1 MIIRLPNQKI
11 VVVDSKA
18 PLQAYLEA
26 LEAQDEA
33 VRQTKLQEHAR
44 QIRTHLSQLSNKA
57 YWDQFQ
63 SAPEFVVLFLPGE
76 TFFSAALEQDPSLI
90 EFGVERNVILATP
103 TTLIALLRA
112 VAYGWRQ
119 ERIAANALA
128 ISELGRALYDRIRG
142 FVGHFAEIG
151 KGLDR
156 AVGAY
161 NKAAGSIEGRVLVA
175 ARKFKELGASSGG
188 VLGSLEV
195 IDKAARNLRADAPV
209 ARAETASE
217 KNVSDD

>member
-1 MIIRLPNQKI
+1 MR
-11 VVVDSKA
+11 
-18 PLQAYLEA
+18 
-26 LEAQDEA
+26 
-33 VRQTKLQEHAR
+33 EHAR

-63 SAPEFVVLFLPGE
+63 SAPEFAVLFLPGE

-128 ISELGRALYDRIRG
+128 ISELGRVLYDRIRA
-142 FVGHFAEIG
+142 FVSHFSEIG
-151 KGLDR
+151 RGLDR
-156 AVGAY
+156 AIGAY
-161 NKAAGSIEGRVLVA
+161 NKAVGSIEGRVLVA

-188 VLGSLEV
+188 DLESPEV
-195 IDKAARNLRADAPV
+195 VEKTARNLRADAL
-209 ARAETASE
+209 AEPLGNADE
-217 KNVSDD
+217 GGNGDVGERV